1 MKRIGIDVGGT
12 NTDAALLDGDRV
24 IASVKTFT
32 TADVTSGVRTALKS
46 LIAQAGDAAQNV
58 VAVMIGTTHFT
69 NAVVER
75 RNLGRAAAIRVSLP
89 ASASLV
95 PFCDWPKD
103 LAAKVNGGIYLVE
116 GGHEYDGRPLV
127 PMDELAVA
135 RAARQIARD
144 GVTAVAISATFSPLT
159 ADCEERAA
167 EIVRNEA
174 PDVHVTMSSTLG
186 RIGLLERENVALMN
200 ASLIGLARETTRAF
214 VDAVADSGLGAQLFI
229 TQNDGTVVKAEAAR
243 EYPVFSFASGP
254 TNSMRGAALLAGIE
268 NAMVCD
274 VGGTT
279 ADVGCLINGFPREA
293 NNVVEVGGVRTLFR
307 MPDLLSIALGG
318 GTKISRDPLSV
329 GPESVGF
336 RLGQEALVFGGE
348 QITATD
354 IAVAAGLIDIGDKS
368 RVAGLSADF
377 VKAALADMHAKVA
390 EAVDRMK
397 TDAAEVPL
405 LAVGGG
411 AMLIPENIPGISR
424 VVQVKH
430 NGVANAVGAAMA
442 QISGETDRIYRD
454 MDRQDAIDS
463 AKADAIAA
471 AILAG
476 ADKDTIKVVEIV
488 DLPLSYLPGRAIRT
502 RVRATGKFPT
512 LTAPGVH
519 FASDLLAGAV
529 DGCLPGDGRLGVFIP
544 MAAQAAE
551 CKRRWSRPGREC
563 ITVPLSP
570 GADDET
576 IRIAARDMAA
586 HAPDLVVHDCI
597 SYTSRTRDIARS
609 IHDRQT
615 LLAVSVCA
623 RFATELGGF

>member
-24 IASVKTFT
+24 VAAVKTFT
-32 TADVTSGVRTALKS
+32 TADVTTGVRTALKDV
-46 LIAQAGDAAQNV
+46 IAKAGPAADDV

-103 LAAKVNGGIYLVE
+103 LAAKVNGGIYLVQ
-116 GGHEYDGRPLV
+116 GGHEYDGRPLM
-127 PMDELAVA
+127 PMDEKAVA
-135 RAARQIARD
+135 EAARKIAAD
-144 GVTAVAISATFSPLT
+144 GVGAVAISATFSPLT
-159 ADCEERAA
+159 AECEERAA

-200 ASLIGLARETTRAF
+200 ASLIGLARETTQAF

-279 ADVGCLINGFPREA
+279 ADIGCLVNGFPREA

-307 MPDLLSIALGG
+307 MPDLLSIAVGG
-318 GTKISRDPLSV
+318 GTKIGRDPVTV
-329 GPESVGF
+329 GPESVGY
-336 RLGQEALVFGGE
+336 RLAQEAMVFGGA
-348 QITATD
+348 QVTATD
-354 IAVAAGLIDIGDKS
+354 IAVASGLIRLGDTS
-368 RVAGLSADF
+368 RVAELPKDF
-377 VKAALADMHAKVA
+377 VAAALKKMHENIA
-390 EAVDRMK
+390 EGVDRMK
-397 TDAAEVPL
+397 TDATEVPL

-411 AMLIPENIPGISR
+411 AMLIPDAMPGISE
-424 VVQVKH
+424 VIHVEH
-430 NGVANAVGAAMA
+430 NEVANAVGAAMA

-454 MDRQDAIDS
+454 MDRDEAIAHAREAAID
-463 AKADAIAA
+463 AA
-471 AILAG
+471 VASG
-476 ADKDTIKVVEIV
+476 ADRATVKVIDVE

-502 RVRATGKFPT
+502 RVR
-512 LTAPGVH
+512 V
-519 FASDLLAGAV
+519 V
-529 DGCLPGDGRLGVFIP
+529 GD
-544 MAAQAAE
+544 AAAMRAE
-551 CKRRWSRPGREC
+551 
-563 ITVPLSP
+563 VP
-570 GADDET
+570 A
-576 IRIAARDMAA
+576 
-586 HAPDLVVHDCI
+586 
-597 SYTSRTRDIARS
+597 
-609 IHDRQT
+609 
-615 LLAVSVCA
+615 
-623 RFATELGGF
+623 

>member
-24 IASVKTFT
+24 MASVKTFT
-32 TADVTSGVRTALKS
+32 TADVTSGVRAALKA
-46 LIAQAGDAAQNV
+46 LVEQAGNGANDVA
-58 VAVMIGTTHFT
+58 AVMIGTTHFT

-103 LAAKVNGGIYLVE
+103 LANKVNGGVYLVE
-116 GGHEYDGRPLV
+116 GGHEYDGRILV
-127 PMDELAVA
+127 PMDEQAVA
-135 RAARQIARD
+135 DAARQMVRD
-144 GVTAVAISATFSPLT
+144 GVTAVAISATFSALT
-159 ADCEERAA
+159 AECEERAA

-214 VDAVADSGLGAQLFI
+214 VDAVADSGLGAPLFI
-229 TQNDGTVVKAEAAR
+229 TQNDGTVVKADAAR

-254 TNSMRGAALLAGIE
+254 TNSMRGAALLAGIDD
-268 NAMVCD
+268 AMVCD

-279 ADVGCLINGFPREA
+279 ADIGCLMNGFPRQA
-293 NNVVEVGGVRTLFR
+293 NNVVVVGGVRTLFR

-318 GTKISRDPLSV
+318 GTKVTRDPLSV
-329 GPESVGF
+329 GPESVGY

-368 RVAGLSADF
+368 RVVGLPADF
-377 VKAALADMHAKVA
+377 IKAALADMHAKIA

-405 LAVGGG
+405 LAAGGG
-411 AMLIPENIPGISR
+411 AMLIPESIHGISK
-424 VVQVKH
+424 VVQVEH
-430 NGVANAVGAAMA
+430 NSVANAVGAAMA

-471 AILAG
+471 AIEAG
-476 ADKDTIKVVEIV
+476 ADKDTIKVIEVE

-502 RVRATGKFPT
+502 RVRVVGDAAALK
-512 LTAPGVH
+512 
-519 FASDLLAGAV
+519 SAV
-529 DGCLPGDGRLGVFIP
+529 P
-544 MAAQAAE
+544 A
-551 CKRRWSRPGREC
+551 
-563 ITVPLSP
+563 
-570 GADDET
+570 
-576 IRIAARDMAA
+576 
-586 HAPDLVVHDCI
+586 
-597 SYTSRTRDIARS
+597 
-609 IHDRQT
+609 
-615 LLAVSVCA
+615 
-623 RFATELGGF
+623 